1 MNKHDYW
8 KKRQTQL
15 WNNLERDENVLK
27 DKMAKCYEQE
37 LASLEKEIGSYFAK
51 YGKNNV
57 IQYRDLLQAVSD
69 AERDKIYRNFE
80 GFVENYPQYE
90 NLAQVRNSIYKLD
103 RLQGLELSIK
113 QQQLEIGA
121 IEIDELTNHLAK
133 TFKDNYQET
142 AKVMGFTHDK
152 LALQTIIDDDW
163 INKSNFSESIW
174 GNKDKLVNYL
184 VNDFKSGI
192 IRGDSF
198 DKLMKQLRDRFSKQS
213 NYNLSR
219 LLTTEG
225 TYVANQAMMKP
236 FEDSGLY
243 DEYEFVAVIDSHT
256 SSICKGLDG
265 EKFKIESKQVGVN
278 FPPMHANCRST
289 FAMVIPDDLEQKVEA
304 KNTKEDFS
312 ILDEIKNSGIL
323 EEDERYSQQIKK
335 INDDYNAFFKES
347 KAKRDANASIY
358 RQGKQTFEQYKEND
372 TKILAERSAYGNNI
386 RDKLVP
392 IKEKQI
398 INARDKMRD
407 IFAQYRN
414 FGFVDVSP
422 TDVFEKPNTKAS
434 KLLRKSLEY
443 IPSDWIKNSAEHSV
457 THGKIE
463 TKIVTRGYHVGKT
476 IALSGS
482 DDNQI
487 ILTGI
492 HEFIHETE
500 HTRKGFS
507 NIEKEFFEKRT
518 IGEQIESLR
527 KTSSGIGYNKDEVTK
542 KDHFIDPYMGKV
554 YKESSDGTQAYELAT
569 MGIEELYRAP
579 AEFYKKDPEMF
590 EWVAELLK
598 NG

>member
-27 DKMAKCYEQE
+27 DKMAKYYEQE

-51 YGKNNV
+51 YGKDNV
-57 IQYRDLLQAVSD
+57 IQYRDLLQEVSD

-90 NLAQVRNSIYKLD
+90 NLVPIRNSIYKLD

-289 FAMVIPDDLEQKVEA
+289 FAMVIPDDYV
-304 KNTKEDFS
+304 D
-312 ILDEIKNSGIL
+312 
-323 EEDERYSQQIKK
+323 RY
-335 INDDYNAFFKES
+335 E
-347 KAKRDANASIY
+347 
-358 RQGKQTFEQYKEND
+358 KEN
-372 TKILAERSAYGNNI
+372 S
-386 RDKLVP
+386 
-392 IKEKQI
+392 
-398 INARDKMRD
+398 
-407 IFAQYRN
+407 
-414 FGFVDVSP
+414 
-422 TDVFEKPNTKAS
+422 
-434 KLLRKSLEY
+434 
-443 IPSDWIKNSAEHSV
+443 
-457 THGKIE
+457 
-463 TKIVTRGYHVGKT
+463 
-476 IALSGS
+476 
-482 DDNQI
+482 
-487 ILTGI
+487 
-492 HEFIHETE
+492 
-500 HTRKGFS
+500 
-507 NIEKEFFEKRT
+507 
-518 IGEQIESLR
+518 
-527 KTSSGIGYNKDEVTK
+527 
-542 KDHFIDPYMGKV
+542 
-554 YKESSDGTQAYELAT
+554 
-569 MGIEELYRAP
+569 
-579 AEFYKKDPEMF
+579 
-590 EWVAELLK
+590 
-598 NG
+598 